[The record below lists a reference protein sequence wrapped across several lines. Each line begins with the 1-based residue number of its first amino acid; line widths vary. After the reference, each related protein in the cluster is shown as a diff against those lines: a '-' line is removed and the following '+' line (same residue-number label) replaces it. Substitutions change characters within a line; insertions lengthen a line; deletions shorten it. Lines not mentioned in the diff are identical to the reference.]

1 MSFEFARCTEMRL
14 ENNLYQCD
22 IIFQIK
28 FHFEMKYRERQEM
41 QASMMIRMG
50 ERMESLLFEKTQFQ
64 NIFTNI

>member
-1 MSFEFARCTEMRL
+1 
-14 ENNLYQCD
+14 
-22 IIFQIK
+22 
-28 FHFEMKYRERQEM
+28 MKYRERQEM